1 MAYTKYIQKPK
12 VYSLRVCAKCQIK
25 AKTNEG
31 YFLIYNN
38 GLREKFVCKSCKR

>member
-1 MAYTKYIQKPK
+1 MVYEKYIQKLK
-12 VYSLRVCAKCQIK
+12 VHSLRVCSKCQLK

-38 GLREKFVCKSCKR
+38 GLNEKFVCKSCKR